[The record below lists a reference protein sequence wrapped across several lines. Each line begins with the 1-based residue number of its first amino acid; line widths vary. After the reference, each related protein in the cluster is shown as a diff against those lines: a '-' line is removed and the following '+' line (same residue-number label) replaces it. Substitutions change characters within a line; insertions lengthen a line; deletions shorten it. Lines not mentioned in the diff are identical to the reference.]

1 MKAHVWYEVPHKDTP
16 AWGLL
21 TGLIGVMMFS
31 LTLPATRVG
40 VASID
45 PVLFALGRC
54 MIGSLGAWAILLA
67 TRQPLPTRTQLGHLA
82 IIAGGTVI
90 GFPLLIAL
98 ALEAMPASQG
108 AVILALTP
116 LCTALFATLRA
127 GERPARVFWA
137 ASLVGSTA
145 VVAFLLT
152 QGSGQVRPGDL
163 LMIGAFILGAL
174 GYAEGGH
181 LARTL
186 GGWQVI
192 CWALALSSPLV
203 FVLFLFSQPHT
214 LLDAPPIAWLNL
226 LYVGLFP
233 QLIGFFFW
241 YHGMALGG
249 VARVGQVQ
257 LLQPFF
263 TLVFAAILLG
273 EQITLLMVVAAMVV
287 IGAVWTVQRA
297 PVARPDIE

>member
-1 MKAHVWYEVPHKDTP
+1 MKAHIQYQVQHKDTP
-16 AWGLL
+16 TKGILYGLL
-21 TGLIGVMMFS
+21 AVLIFS
-31 LTLPATRVG
+31 LTLPATRMG

-45 PVLFALGRC
+45 PVLFGLARSV
-54 MIGSLGAWAILLA
+54 IGSIAAWGVLLA
-67 TRQPLPTRTQLGHLA
+67 TCQPLPTRTQLGHLA
-82 IIAGGTVI
+82 IVASGAVI

-127 GERPARVFWA
+127 GERPARMFWIS
-137 ASLVGSTA
+137 SLVGSLA

-152 QGSGQVRPGDL
+152 QGNGQVRPGDL
-163 LMIGAFILGAL
+163 LMIGAVLLGAL

-192 CWALALSSPLV
+192 CWALALASPLL
-203 FVLFLFSQPHT
+203 FVLFLFSQPQT
-214 LLDAPPIAWLNL
+214 LLDAPPEAWLNL
-226 LYVGLFP
+226 LYVGLFS
-233 QLIGFFFW
+233 QWIGFFFW
-241 YHGMALGG
+241 YHGLALGG

-263 TLVFAAILLG
+263 TLLFAAILLG
-273 EQITLLMVVAAMVV
+273 EQVTLLMFMAAIVV
-287 IGAVWTVQRA
+287 IGSVWMAQRA